1 MPPRVQ
7 FTHGPGIFL
16 REKRSSRVNL
26 RVFYAQFTLGSPH
39 SFIYLGP
46 GGAIK
51 SAINHLN
58 IGPGLREGESL
69 RLPGPIRALGWH
81 LPEGLFTPG
90 AARPGVNNP
99 GNCRLVRVI
108 YLRIL

>member
-1 MPPRVQ
+1 MPPRIQ
-7 FTHGPGIFL
+7 FTHGPGVFL

-51 SAINHLN
+51 SAINHNYDLTFPTKYPA
-58 IGPGLREGESL
+58 IQKDGSGEVISL
-69 RLPGPIRALGWH
+69 Q
-81 LPEGLFTPG
+81 T
-90 AARPGVNNP
+90 
-99 GNCRLVRVI
+99 I
-108 YLRIL
+108 YLTRNMEFVESMFGDLFFNV